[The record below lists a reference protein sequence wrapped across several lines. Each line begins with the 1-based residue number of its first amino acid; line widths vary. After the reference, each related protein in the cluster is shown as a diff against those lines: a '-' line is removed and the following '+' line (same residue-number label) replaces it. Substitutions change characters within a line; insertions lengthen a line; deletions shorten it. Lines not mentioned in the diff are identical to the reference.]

1 MKASWKRSL
10 LRALAI
16 LFIGAA
22 PAAFAQNVNWT
33 PIVSKEFQFSV
44 TFCTTPVK
52 DQTRV
57 DRKKGVIAT
66 LNLFK
71 GVAKDYTCAVSLADY
86 STAPDVEQEFK
97 LNQSSI
103 INATKGTLRSS
114 RRAEFAYGG
123 EKLPA
128 WTFAYVARP
137 DIAGKAIVIVK
148 SRRVYMA
155 IFQYH
160 GTKDYSAAG
169 QKFLDS
175 FQLTN

>member
-1 MKASWKRSL
+1 MKASWKPSL
-10 LRALAI
+10 LKVLVI
-16 LFIGAA
+16 SLVGADSA
-22 PAAFAQNVNWT
+22 VVAQSMSWT

-44 TFCTTPVK
+44 TFCTSPKK

-71 GVAKDYTCAVSLADY
+71 GVAKDFTCAVSLADY

-114 RRAEFAYGG
+114 HRAEFVYGG

-128 WTFAYVARP
+128 LTFSYVARP
-137 DIAGKAIVIVK
+137 DLAGKATVIIRG
-148 SRRVYMA
+148 RRVYMA

-175 FQLTN
+175 FQITN

>member
-10 LRALAI
+10 LRALAVASV
-16 LFIGAA
+16 GTA
-22 PAAFAQNVNWT
+22 PAAFAQSVNWT

-44 TFCTTPVK
+44 SFCTSPTK

-86 STAPDVEQEFK
+86 STVPDVEQEFK
-97 LNQSSI
+97 LNQNSI

-114 RRAEFAYGG
+114 RRAEFMYLG

-128 WTFAYVARP
+128 LTFSYVARP
-137 DIAGKAIVIVK
+137 DLAGKAVVIVK
-148 SRRVYMA
+148 GKRVYMA

-160 GTKDYSAAG
+160 GTRDYSAAG